1 MRRGNAAVTWTVFS
15 APMSRTGGVTEHTG
29 TARQTAV
36 LVATIDAMEA
46 TLAVAE
52 ALVLERRRIDLAG
65 LEAEIGRICA
75 ACLAA
80 PRAAAPGIRLR
91 LEGLVRALDRLR
103 TGLAPP

>member
-1 MRRGNAAVTWTVFS
+1 MNRA
-15 APMSRTGGVTEHTG
+15 GGANEHSG

-36 LVATIDAMEA
+36 LVAAIEAMEG

-52 ALVLERRRIDLAG
+52 ALAIERRRIDLAG

-75 ACLAA
+75 ASLAA
-80 PRAAAPGIRLR
+80 PKGAVADVRLR
-91 LEGLVRALDRLR
+91 LEALLRQLDRLR